1 MKEIIKAKKITKT
14 YTSACGKQHHVLT
27 GVSLAVR
34 EGEIVCV
41 MGESGS
47 GKSTLVKILA
57 GLVRADSGTVF
68 VDGVVHTSPDPSI
81 QMVFQDA
88 LPSFNRYRTIGD
100 SIAEGAI
107 YHDTHCSP
115 ERMAMLVGLD
125 AHLLER
131 LPSQLSGG
139 QVRRAALAR
148 AIAMKPRVLLADE
161 LTSGLDLTVQAG
173 LLNLLVKLAKEE
185 NIAILLVCHDAK
197 VVRHLADYVVIIA
210 GGQVA
215 AEGTV
220 DNLTRRGIL

>member
-1 MKEIIKAKKITKT
+1 MKEIIKARNITKT
-14 YTSACGKQHHVLT
+14 YTSACGKRHRVLD
-27 GVSLAVR
+27 GVTIAVR

-57 GLVRADSGTVF
+57 ALTSADSGQLF
-68 VDGVVHTSPDPSI
+68 LDGDLYTAPHPSV

-88 LPSFNRYRTIGD
+88 LPSFNRYRTVGD
-100 SIAEGAI
+100 SIEEGAR
-107 YHDTHCSP
+107 YHKIDCSA

-125 AHLLER
+125 APLLER
-131 LPSQLSGG
+131 LPHQLSGG

-148 AIAMKPRVLLADE
+148 ALAMKPRVLLADE

-185 NIAILLVCHDAK
+185 NIAVLLVSHDAK
-197 VVRHLADYVVIIA
+197 VVRHLADYVVVIE
-210 GGQVA
+210 GGKVA
-215 AEGTV
+215 AEGSV
-220 DNLTRRGIL
+220 DKMKRDGIL

>member
-1 MKEIIKAKKITKT
+1 
-14 YTSACGKQHHVLT
+14 
-27 GVSLAVR
+27 
-34 EGEIVCV
+34 
-41 MGESGS
+41 
-47 GKSTLVKILA
+47 
-57 GLVRADSGTVF
+57 
-68 VDGVVHTSPDPSI
+68 
-81 QMVFQDA
+81 
-88 LPSFNRYRTIGD
+88 
-100 SIAEGAI
+100 
-107 YHDTHCSP
+107 
-115 ERMAMLVGLD
+115 MLVGLD